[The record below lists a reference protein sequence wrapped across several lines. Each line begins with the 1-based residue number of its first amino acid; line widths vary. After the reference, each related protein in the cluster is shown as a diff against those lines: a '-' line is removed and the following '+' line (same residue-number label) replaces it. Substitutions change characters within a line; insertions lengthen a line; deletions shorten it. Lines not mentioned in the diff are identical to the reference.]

1 MGPRC
6 CRPWWLMKAVPWQR
20 FPGNGAM
27 ATAPWQRESAKG
39 MWGDAQGDVGGYSW
53 KQRDHGT
60 PPGPGHPPQ
69 AWPPSSTGE
78 PKLWHHWGL
87 LRGFWCSQS
96 ILGARKVIL
105 GAPSSSGASSPDKE
119 QRERAGTWGM
129 TPWEL
134 PAAVPRPGAGPT
146 HTRVSK
152 HTPVHA
158 PLLCLGSPALSSP
171 ADAAVSH
178 HHKGSP

>member
-1 MGPRC
+1 
-6 CRPWWLMKAVPWQR
+6 MKAVPWQW

-27 ATAPWQRESAKG
+27 ATALWQRESAKG
-39 MWGDAQGDVGGYSW
+39 MWGDVQGDVGGCSW
-53 KQRDHGT
+53 RQRDHGIPQGWDT
-60 PPGPGHPPQ
+60 LPKPGPPAALVAQSRGITGAFLGVCGAPN
-69 AWPPSSTGE
+69 PSWVPESG
-78 PKLWHHWGL
+78 KM
-87 LRGFWCSQS
+87 
-96 ILGARKVIL
+96 ILGP
-105 GAPSSSGASSPDKE
+105 PSSSGTSSTDKE
-119 QRERAGTWGM
+119 QGEGAGTWGM

-146 HTRVSK
+146 HTCEQT

-158 PLLCLGSPALSSP
+158 PLLCFGSPALSSP